1 MASRPGVLK
10 YFSELKD
17 PRRRECRILHPFEN
31 LLVIAICAVICG
43 ADSWWDIAL
52 FGEAKQKWFATFL
65 DLRNGVPSHDTFSR
79 VFRRLRPDVF
89 AQCFARWSAALS
101 TSKVGEVIAIDGKAL
116 RRSFDRASDKAAIH
130 LVQAFA
136 TDNQLVLGQ
145 LACAEKSNEIT
156 ALPRLLEMLELTDS
170 IVTIDAMG
178 TQKAIAAQIIEQG
191 GDYVLALK
199 DNHPHLHADVIDL
212 LDWAATD
219 PEKSSTDI
227 TENQG
232 HGRIEKRCVVSTGAV
247 ELLSNR
253 GDWVGL
259 NSVVMVASSRTVGE
273 EVSQGWRYYI
283 SSLPGDDA
291 EFLGLLIREHWGI
304 ENQLHW
310 SLDVTFREDDSRVRK
325 GHGAENLAL
334 LRKIALNLLKQE
346 TSRKASIRSKR
357 KLGGWDHDYL
367 LKLLGL

>member
-1 MASRPGVLK
+1 MSSRPGVLK

-17 PRRRECRILHPFEN
+17 PRRRQARVLHPFEN

-52 FGEAKQKWFATFL
+52 FGDAKQKWFATFL
-65 DLRNGVPSHDTFSR
+65 DLDNGVPSHDTFSR
-79 VFRRLRPDVF
+79 VFRRLRPDAF
-89 AQCFARWSAALS
+89 AQCFTRWSAGLS
-101 TSKVGEVIAIDGKAL
+101 ESKIGEVIAIDGKVL
-116 RRSFDRASDKAAIH
+116 RRSFDRAGNKAAIH
-130 LVQAFA
+130 MVQAWA

-145 LACAEKSNEIT
+145 LTCAEKSNEIT
-156 ALPRLLEMLELTDS
+156 ALPQLLEMLEITDS

-178 TQKAIAAQIIEQG
+178 TQKAIATQIIAQG

-199 DNHPHLHADVIDL
+199 DNHPHLNADVIDL

-219 PEKSSTDI
+219 PSRCSTDLSH
-227 TENQG
+227 TTG
-232 HGRIEKRCVVSTGAV
+232 HGRSEQRRVVSTGAV
-247 ELLSNR
+247 EDLPNR
-253 GDWVGL
+253 TDWKGL
-259 NSVVMVASSRTVGE
+259 QSVVMVASKRIEGDK
-273 EVSQGWRYYI
+273 VSQDWRYYI

-291 EFLGLLIREHWGI
+291 EFLGLLIREHWCI

-346 TSRKASIRSKR
+346 KTRKASIRSKR